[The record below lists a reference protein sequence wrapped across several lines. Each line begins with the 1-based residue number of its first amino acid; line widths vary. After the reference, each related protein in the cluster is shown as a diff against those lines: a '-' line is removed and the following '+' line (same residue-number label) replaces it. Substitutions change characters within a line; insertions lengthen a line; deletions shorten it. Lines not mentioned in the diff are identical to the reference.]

1 MLRKS
6 LLKRFIVSL
15 NAKWGHRVYKIKNHK
30 KKITMRDCMV
40 RYHYSAEVFLSKSC
54 NSEEGEASS
63 QYQLVSFPRE
73 MT

>member
-1 MLRKS
+1 
-6 LLKRFIVSL
+6 
-15 NAKWGHRVYKIKNHK
+15 
-30 KKITMRDCMV
+30 MRDCMV
-40 RYHYSAEVFLSKSC
+40 RYHYSAKVFLSKSC